1 MTINKTMSVLMLAI
15 LGLFLCGFREV
26 EATNFVTCKDL
37 EAYCES
43 DNIFDQM
50 ECYGY
55 VVGVTNSYKKQISK
69 YQLDSKLCEPKGTT
83 VDQKSVIFLKW
94 LSVHPENL
102 KIEGS
107 LCVIKSLMEEFPCN

>member
-1 MTINKTMSVLMLAI
+1 MTLNSKTSI
-15 LGLFLCGFREV
+15 LVVMTLGTFFGVVRHV
-26 EATNFVTCKDL
+26 ESADFITCQELVT
-37 EAYCES
+37 YCES

-83 VDQKSVIFLKW
+83 VDQESVIFLKW